1 MTTSTLANWHQIVK
15 SRDLSRLDTLLD
27 DDVVFY
33 SPLVHT
39 PQAGKAI
46 TKMYLAAAMHVLNN
60 ESFQYVREIVGEYDA
75 VLEFTVE
82 IEGISVNGVDL
93 IKWNDENRIV
103 EFKVLLRPLKAIH
116 LVQRKMAEMLAK

>member
-1 MTTSTLANWHQIVK
+1 MTTSALANWHHIVK
-15 SRDLSRLDTLLD
+15 SRDLSGLDTLLD
-27 DDVVFY
+27 DDGVFY

-46 TKMYLAAAMHVLNN
+46 TTMYLSAASHVLNN

-82 IEGISVNGVDL
+82 IEGISVNGLDL

-116 LVQRKMAEMLAK
+116 LVQRKMAEMLVK